1 MNYNILMNNK
11 LIFAIRNNNFV
22 EVKNIILHFN
32 DMNLKNF
39 LNSYHYNLLPLI
51 EAALYNNLE
60 ISNYLVKYGA
70 DIELAI
76 DIATDLKIHW
86 IINFLIN
93 LNKNKYDFKI
103 INFKNIQE
111 NNLCSICLEEYKKED
126 FIIKLNCNHLF
137 HKNCIDNAIK
147 INDLTNC
154 PYCRYTFI

>member
-11 LIFAIRNNNFV
+11 LISAIRNNNFD
-22 EVKNIILHFN
+22 EVKNIILQFDN
-32 DMNLKNF
+32 LNLKNF
-39 LNSYHYNLLPLI
+39 LNSNEYNLLPLI
-51 EAALYNNLE
+51 ETALYNNLE

-70 DIELAI
+70 NIELAI

-93 LNKNKYDFKI
+93 LNKNKYDFKE
-103 INFKNIQE
+103 INFKNIKE

-126 FIIKLNCNHLF
+126 VIIKLNCNHLF
-137 HKNCIDNAIK
+137 HKNCIDNAIE
-147 INDLTNC
+147 INNLTNC